1 MVTLKTYLLS
11 LGPPTPELIKT
22 LVTVLLGCWAWNM
35 LFGRRRWSAKG
46 KVRPLASALQPCP
59 SALYY
64 ERRARA

>member
-1 MVTLKTYLLS
+1 MVTLKAYLLS

-46 KVRPLASALQPCP
+46 KVRPPRRRPPALSVGP
-59 SALYY
+59 LL
-64 ERRARA
+64 

>member
-1 MVTLKTYLLS
+1 MVTLKAYLLS

-46 KVRPLASALQPCP
+46 KVRLSRRRPPALLVGPLL
-59 SALYY
+59 
-64 ERRARA
+64 